1 MKRIF
6 LLLFIYI
13 IGVGAIA
20 SAQECVSPEE
30 ADTTQIETQKVNVF
44 KKAGTDI
51 GHGFKKAGTDVGRGF
66 KNFGIGVG
74 RTFAKLGRG
83 VGKGFMAA
91 VNFLNPEQDT
101 AYIEPQEFNIQAM
114 LQATCDFDSFKAEDN
129 GNYEIVLGPDIPIRV
144 GPYAGWR
151 WLFFGYTVDVKSLDF
166 DDNKMDINT
175 SFYTPAL
182 CFDIIYR
189 KLGGNYRIK
198 SLKIGDLDATPY
210 VKGKGIDG
218 FDLDVFSLNVSYS
231 VNGKRY
237 SHQAAFNQS
246 TRQLRSAGSMIIGLG
261 YNDMRMSMEKSNLEN
276 YLEQLSQYREYHN
289 MKDSS
294 QLFRSVRYKS
304 IPVSLG
310 YGYNWVLGKNFLAS
324 AQLATKLSYV
334 FSKGESFA
342 KDEEKGFAFDVNRLT
357 LDGTARLGLV
367 WSNARWFA
375 GTSAIFHTYYYH
387 DRFFKMNN
395 LFGTFYLYAGI
406 NLYRRKAYRHKGVW

>member
-1 MKRIF
+1 MKRLF

-20 SAQECVSPEE
+20 SAQECVSPDE

-44 KKAGTDI
+44 KKV
-51 GHGFKKAGTDVGRGF
+51 GTDVGHGF

-101 AYIEPQEFNIQAM
+101 TYIELQEFNIQAM
-114 LQATCDFDSFKAEDN
+114 LQATCNFDSFRAYDD
-129 GNYEIVLGPDIPIRV
+129 NYEIVLGPDIPIRV

-166 DDNKMDINT
+166 GNDKIDVNT

-189 KLGGNYRIK
+189 KLGSNYRIK
-198 SLKIGDLDATPY
+198 SLRIGDMDATPY
-210 VKGKGIDG
+210 VKGKAIEG
-218 FDLDVFSLNVSYS
+218 FDIDVFSLNVSYS

-261 YNDMRMSMEKSNLEN
+261 YNDMRMSMEKSNLDN
-276 YLEQLSQYREYHN
+276 YLEQLSQYMENHN

-294 QLFRSVRYKS
+294 QLFRSVSYKS

-324 AQLATKLSYV
+324 AQLSTKLSYV
-334 FSKGESFA
+334 FSKGESFS
-342 KDEEKGFAFDVNRLT
+342 KNEEKEFAFDANRLT
-357 LDGTARLGLV
+357 LDGTARLGVV

-387 DRFFKMNN
+387 DHFFKMNN
-395 LFGTFYLYAGI
+395 LFGTFNLYVGY
-406 NLYRRKAYRHKGVW
+406 NFYRRKAYRHKGVW